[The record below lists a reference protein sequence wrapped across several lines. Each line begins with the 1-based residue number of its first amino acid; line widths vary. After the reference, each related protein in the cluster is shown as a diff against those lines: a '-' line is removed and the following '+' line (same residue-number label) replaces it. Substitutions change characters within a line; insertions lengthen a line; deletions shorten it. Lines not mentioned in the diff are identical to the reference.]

1 MTLNAADFQ
10 YLRDLLY
17 KRSGLALTEDK
28 TYLLESRLLPVA
40 KPKGI
45 NTLEELANFLRSRA
59 DEAFLREVTDAMT
72 TNESMFFRDLK
83 PFDQFRKIV
92 LPKVMEAKAST
103 KTIKIWSAAC
113 SNGQEPYSLAMIL
126 KEEGAKLAGWNIE
139 IVGTDLCSKVLQ
151 KAKEGIY
158 SQFEVQRGLPIT
170 MLMKYFTQLQG
181 SNWQLKD
188 EIRNMVT
195 YKEKNLLD
203 NIALM
208 GMFDVILCRNV
219 LIYFDEKTKT
229 TVLENMAKM
238 LPKHGYLY
246 LGSTE
251 TTIGLTDKFASLPD
265 ERGLY
270 ITA

>member
-1 MTLNAADFQ
+1 MTLNPADFK
-10 YLRDLLY
+10 YISELLY

-28 TYLLESRLLPVA
+28 IYLLESRLIPVA
-40 KPKGI
+40 KAKGV
-45 NTLEELANFLRSRA
+45 NTLEELANFLRTRA

-83 PFDQFRKIV
+83 PFDQFKKIV
-92 LPKVMEAKAST
+92 LPKVMEAKAMT
-103 KTIKIWSAAC
+103 KTIRIWSAAC

-126 KEEGAKLAGWNIE
+126 KEEGAKMAGWNVE
-139 IVGTDLCSKVLQ
+139 IIGTDLCSKVLQ

-170 MLMKYFTQLQG
+170 MLMKYFTQLTG
-181 SNWQLKD
+181 SNWQLKED
-188 EIRNMVT
+188 IRKMVT
-195 YKEKNLLD
+195 FKEKNLLES
-203 NIALM
+203 ITLM
-208 GMFDVILCRNV
+208 GTFDIILCRNV
-219 LIYFDEKTKT
+219 LIYFDEKTKSA
-229 TVLENMAKM
+229 VLENMAKM

-251 TTIGLTDKFASLPD
+251 TTIGLTDKLIALPE

-270 ITA
+270 IPA